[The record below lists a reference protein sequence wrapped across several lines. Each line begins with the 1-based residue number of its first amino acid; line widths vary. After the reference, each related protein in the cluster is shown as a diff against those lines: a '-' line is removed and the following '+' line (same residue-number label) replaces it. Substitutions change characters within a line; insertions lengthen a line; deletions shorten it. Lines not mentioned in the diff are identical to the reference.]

1 MRFAC
6 FDPAD
11 MADMGCD
18 CSLCGDQPQV
28 EPVVPRRTALAG
40 IGAAFA
46 ALTLAPSATEAAP
59 MRLPATRGL
68 SFVNVNTGESWNG
81 VYWRDGKLDDAAGKA
96 IARILRD
103 HRTGAHARLNVPL
116 LDALWRVGNR
126 LDADEPWRILSAY
139 RTARSQNQIRRVE
152 KTAARRSMHM
162 LGRAVDVTMLGRS
175 PNAIASV
182 AGREKIGGIGNYG
195 KRGFVHLDTG
205 PYRIW
210 RR

>member
-6 FDPAD
+6 FDPAAND
-11 MADMGCD
+11 DFGCD
-18 CSLCGDQPQV
+18 CPFCGDPPQDG
-28 EPVVPRRTALAG
+28 PVVPRRAALAG

-46 ALTLAPSATEAAP
+46 ALTLAPSIAEAAP
-59 MRLPATRGL
+59 VRLPATRGL
-68 SFVNVNTGESWNG
+68 SFVNVNTNESWNG
-81 VYWRDGKLDDAAGKA
+81 VYWRDGKIDPAASKA

-103 HRTGAHARLNVPL
+103 HRTGAHARVNVPL

-152 KTAARRSMHM
+152 KTAARHSMHTE
-162 LGRAVDVTMLGRS
+162 GRAVDVTMFGRS
-175 PNAIASV
+175 PNAIATV
-182 AGREKIGGIGNYG
+182 ARREKIGGIGNYG

-205 PYRIW
+205 PYRTW